1 MTQFALQLQTYKPRL
16 RGQEKR
22 LADYLL
28 AHQRAASEL
37 SIGQLAAATGVSAA
51 TISRFAKALGYD
63 NFQALRLALA
73 QAPAAG
79 DPPLFQE
86 FSPDDDIATQAR
98 KIFAANIDALQAT
111 SENLDPAALAAAV
124 KMITGARQLGLYG
137 LGASNL
143 VALDGYHKFLRTA
156 LPVAYAAD
164 FHMQLMSITHLTKRD
179 AAVVISHSGED
190 RDALALTAIASQH
203 HVPLIVITGAPH
215 STVAKQAAVVL
226 VAVAEESQY
235 RPEALHALIAEMT
248 LMDTLFML
256 SALRT
261 GSQTAPLYQEIR
273 AVIDQTREKN

>member
-28 AHQRAASEL
+28 AHQRAASSL
-37 SIGQLAAATGVSAA
+37 SIAQLAA

-73 QAPAAG
+73 QAPAAASEA
-79 DPPLFQE
+79 PLFQE

-98 KIFAANIDALQAT
+98 KIFSANIDALQAT

-203 HVPLIVITGAPH
+203 RVPLIVITGAPH

-261 GSQTAPLYQEIR
+261 GSQTAPLYQEVR
-273 AVIDQTREKN
+273 TVIDQTRAKS